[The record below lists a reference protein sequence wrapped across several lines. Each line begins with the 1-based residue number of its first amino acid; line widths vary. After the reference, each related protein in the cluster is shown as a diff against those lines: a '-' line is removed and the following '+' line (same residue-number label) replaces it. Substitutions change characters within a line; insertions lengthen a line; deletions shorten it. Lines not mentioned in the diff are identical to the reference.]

1 MTHIYII
8 HKVLVIL
15 VNYSWVQDL
24 QESWFRISSFFWQKK
39 KKVENADEGNINK
52 GAAMKAT
59 AMSDAD
65 NVEL

>member
-1 MTHIYII
+1 
-8 HKVLVIL
+8 VG
-15 VNYSWVQDL
+15 
-24 QESWFRISSFFWQKK
+24 K